1 VKLQLAL
8 VKHIVDVDVNI
19 YSVLRSTVTCNDEND
34 IDNLLVCP
42 SCDIKVICT
51 NVKWVSL
58 QQEVNIR
65 TNSAK
70 HLLHLMNSALL

>member
-1 VKLQLAL
+1 MKLQLAL

-42 SCDIKVICT
+42 SCDVKVICT
-51 NVKWVSL
+51 NVK
-58 QQEVNIR
+58 
-65 TNSAK
+65 
-70 HLLHLMNSALL
+70 